1 MNTIIYNNRNF
12 ENMANNVISVDFA
25 SNNVEPVHLVDNV
38 DAAFALW
45 ACNMFG
51 IQHNN
56 PDDLEHTILSID
68 DLYTMQPSFVRECL
82 QAALHSTFLTDSGK
96 KIIARMLAKTEKPV

>member
-1 MNTIIYNNRNF
+1 MNTIIYKNWNL

-25 SNNVEPVHLVDNV
+25 SNNVEPVEPVQLVDNV

-51 IQHNN
+51 IQHSN
-56 PDDLEHTILSID
+56 PDDLEHIILSID

-82 QAALHSTFLTDSGK
+82 QASLHSTFLTDSGK
-96 KIIARMLAKTEKPV
+96 KIIARMLANTK

>member
-1 MNTIIYNNRNF
+1 
-12 ENMANNVISVDFA
+12 MANNVISVDFA
-25 SNNVEPVHLVDNV
+25 SNKEIAPIQLVDNV

-56 PDDLEHTILSID
+56 PDDLEHIILSID

-96 KIIARMLAKTEKPV
+96 KIIARMLANTDKPL

>member
-1 MNTIIYNNRNF
+1 
-12 ENMANNVISVDFA
+12 MANNVISVDFA
-25 SNNVEPVHLVDNV
+25 SNKVEPVQLVDNV

-56 PDDLEHTILSID
+56 PDNLDHIILSID

-82 QAALHSTFLTDSGK
+82 EAALLSTFLTDNGK
-96 KIIARMLAKTEKPV
+96 KIITRMLINSR

>member
-1 MNTIIYNNRNF
+1 
-12 ENMANNVISVDFA
+12 MANNVISVDFA
-25 SNNVEPVHLVDNV
+25 SNKVDNVEPVQLVDNV

-56 PDDLEHTILSID
+56 PDELEHIILSMD

-82 QAALHSTFLTDSGK
+82 KAALHSSLLTPDGK
-96 KIIARMLAKTEKPV
+96 KIIARMLANNENR